1 MFLCPIRRRYLQ
13 MVTFQVTK
21 NFFYFSV
28 TSLVIQRL
36 IGQMKSDELHII
48 TRILNGATDEYAY
61 FLDTYGQ
68 QVFNLIV
75 RMVSSPEDAEELT
88 QDTFMKAFEHLQSF
102 NGNSSF
108 STWIYRIAYNTALT
122 ALRKKDAEVLSIDDR
137 LWSNLSD
144 TEVDDALDDDSEE
157 QIAKLQHALDRLS
170 PDERALITF
179 FYEENKPV
187 SEIAHILNQAE
198 GNIKVKLHR
207 LRKKLYILM
216 QEDN

>member
-1 MFLCPIRRRYLQ
+1 M
-13 MVTFQVTK
+13 
-21 NFFYFSV
+21 
-28 TSLVIQRL
+28 
-36 IGQMKSDELHII
+36 
-48 TRILNGATDEYAY
+48 
-61 FLDTYGQ
+61 
-68 QVFNLIV
+68 
-75 RMVSSPEDAEELT
+75 
-88 QDTFMKAFEHLQSF
+88 
-102 NGNSSF
+102 
-108 STWIYRIAYNTALT
+108 
-122 ALRKKDAEVLSIDDR
+122 SIDDR